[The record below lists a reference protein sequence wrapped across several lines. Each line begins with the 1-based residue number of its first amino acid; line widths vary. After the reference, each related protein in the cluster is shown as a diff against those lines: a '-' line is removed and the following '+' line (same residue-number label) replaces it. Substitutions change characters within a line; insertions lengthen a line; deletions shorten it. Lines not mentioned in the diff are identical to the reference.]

1 MAKNE
6 KALVEI
12 YSWKRGNNSL
22 CGNPSLKYIHGSF
35 KESGESFYDAK
46 STSNAGWVYGV
57 SHYDKSFNPPLL
69 CEITYHYTKS
79 GNMIINTLKEIKEV

>member
-1 MAKNE
+1 MAKRE

-35 KESGESFYDAK
+35 KESGVSFYDAK
-46 STSNAGWVYGV
+46 STSNASWVYGV
-57 SHYDKSFNPPLL
+57 SHYDASFNPPLL
-69 CEITYHYTKS
+69 CEITYHYTNS
-79 GNMIINTLKEIKEV
+79 GNMIIDTLKEIEEV